1 MDAKRGVSVSKP
13 WYRRPVAYLAL
24 GVLATLAVWQ
34 ILSTVFPQIII
45 ASPQA
50 TFAAFGRLAADG
62 DLWAQLGY
70 SLSRLLIGLAAG
82 CAAGVALGIL
92 AGIYQPLRIFLE
104 PARWV
109 VMTVPAIIISLL
121 ALLWFGLGSK
131 QVIFMTSAITM
142 PITYV
147 STVEGIQAIDMNI
160 LEMAE
165 VFKVSPRLRLTEI
178 YLPGIGSAVM
188 TGLTLAAGVG
198 VRAMILAE
206 FLGARNGIGHSL
218 FLSWTFLD
226 TPALFAWILLAFVLL
241 GLVEFGFVRPV
252 RSYFMRWK
260 RSL

>member
-1 MDAKRGVSVSKP
+1 MPLSTMAAKRGLIISKP
-13 WYRRPVAYLAL
+13 WYRRQGLYVGL

-34 ILSTVFPQIII
+34 ILSLVFPQIIV
-45 ASPQA
+45 ASPKA
-50 TFAAFGRLAADG
+50 TFTAFGSLAAEG
-62 DLWAQLGY
+62 SLWGQLGY

-92 AGIYQPLRIFLE
+92 AGIYRPLRLFLE

-121 ALLWFGLGSK
+121 ALLWFGLGGK

-142 PITYV
+142 PLTYV
-147 STVEGIQAIDMNI
+147 STVEGIQAIDQGI

-226 TPALFAWILLAFVLL
+226 TPALSPGYCWLLLCW
-241 GLVEFGFVRPV
+241 G
-252 RSYFMRWK
+252 W
-260 RSL
+260 